1 MVFLM
6 VMLFVMTALL
16 LDIGGTKCSVSTS
29 SNPNE
34 AVAFF
39 TAEYGSPAKI
49 LDQLALHAQDFTQKD
64 SELDR
69 VGISFGGPFDF
80 ANQRVKRSVHVSGWE
95 DFDFSKWSSEVL
107 GLPAIADND
116 ANVGALGE
124 FVSRGSRYSNL
135 AYVTVSTGIGAGLII
150 NREVYRGHGE
160 LAGELGHVVI
170 DPSGLPDEMGNLGT
184 LERYCSGYWLNK
196 DHGKSAE
203 DLLTDDD
210 FLTQYSQKLAA
221 GLSTLV
227 RIINPELLVLGGGII
242 KTGPRLESALLKQM
256 QPLLEQTLTK
266 LEFSK
271 LGNTNVLMGAGELA
285 ANDLRS

>member
-1 MVFLM
+1 MSGYA
-6 VMLFVMTALL
+6 LFMSSLL
-16 LDIGGTKCSVSTS
+16 LDIGGTKCSMACS
-29 SNPNE
+29 SDIENTLE
-34 AVAFF
+34 LV
-39 TAEYGSPAKI
+39 TASFDSPDRI
-49 LDQLALHAQDFTQKD
+49 LAQLAVFSA
-64 SELDR
+64 ELIPRNPGIDR

-80 ANQRVKRSVHVSGWE
+80 ANQTVKRSVHVSGWE
-95 DFDFSKWSSEVL
+95 DFDFSKWSQAVL

-124 FVSRGSRYSNL
+124 LVSRDSKYSNL

-150 NREVYRGHGE
+150 NGSVYRGHGE

-170 DPSGLPDEMGNLGT
+170 DPSGLSDEMGNRGT

-196 DHGKSAE
+196 DYGKNAE
-203 DLLTDDD
+203 ELLADDD
-210 FLTQYSQKLAA
+210 FLTQYSQNLAA

-256 QPLLEQTLTK
+256 QTLLDQTQTR

-271 LGNTNVLMGAGELA
+271 LGNLNVLIGARELA
-285 ANDLRS
+285 VNELRS